1 MDFAIELIEQRKMA
15 PTFKKLPKPFT
26 VQEALNQIFDSDDS
40 ETEFSDAHLDSSSDS
55 EASPIAASNS
65 TE

>member
-40 ETEFSDAHLDSSSDS
+40 ETEFSDAHSSSDS

>member
-1 MDFAIELIEQRKMA
+1 MA

-40 ETEFSDAHLDSSSDS
+40 ETEFSDAHSSSDS

>member
-1 MDFAIELIEQRKMA
+1 MA